1 MGAEFYLSTCTYFC
15 TGIAYNYMVETIII
29 STVVVK
35 GLTYKLCKCV
45 WPWLCVVNLPYYVC
59 MLYWNCILKNSWGRQ
74 FIGIYSSSKRVN
86 M

>member
-15 TGIAYNYMVETIII
+15 ICCTGIAYIWLK

-45 WPWLCVVNLPYYVC
+45 WPCLCVVNLPYYVC
-59 MLYWNCILKNSWGRQ
+59 MFYWNYRTAGADNLSEYTLVVKGLTCKNCG
-74 FIGIYSSSKRVN
+74 
-86 M
+86 